1 MLLNLSRH
9 LPDSIYY
16 VFPLFS
22 EFAELKAITPHFL
35 DHCCL
40 IRIEDLM
47 NQSRFAVIDLARQ
60 QLRYDLKKIATNDL
74 VLLSGFE
81 KSVIMLKFLQID
93 DWAFWLTL
101 NSRSIGK

>member
-1 MLLNLSRH
+1 
-9 LPDSIYY
+9 
-16 VFPLFS
+16 
-22 EFAELKAITPHFL
+22 
-35 DHCCL
+35 
-40 IRIEDLM
+40 M

-93 DWAFWLTL
+93 DWAFWITL